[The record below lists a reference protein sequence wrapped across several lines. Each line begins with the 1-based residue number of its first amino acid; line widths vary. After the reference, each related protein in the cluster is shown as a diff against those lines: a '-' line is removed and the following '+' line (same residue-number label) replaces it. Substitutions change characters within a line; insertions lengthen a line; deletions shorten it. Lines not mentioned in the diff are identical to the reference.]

1 MNYTLSILIRQYSDK
16 FNNLKRIS
24 HIPNQSK
31 GNENYMQ
38 IERFHPPGMNWL
50 EKSTI
55 YLPVIYLPVLRDKD
69 SIMPLQINEFRLN
82 RVRTIIKQT
91 HWSSKRDTKIIY

>member
-38 IERFHPPGMNWL
+38 IERFHPPKMNWL

-55 YLPVIYLPVLRDKD
+55 YLPVLRDKYP
-69 SIMPLQINEFRLN
+69 IMPLQINEFRLN
-82 RVRTIIKQT
+82 RIRTIIKQT